1 MAGIA
6 HGSARAAILTTCQPS
21 WVICVQ
27 GGLFHRPVGSVG
39 IDVPA
44 LFVRLSLVLGTHKAI
59 ATRLPTG
66 TAGSRPHTA
75 FLPLT
80 SEIPPVA
87 MRVLVFMSSLPPLI
101 PREAEKEEAGA
112 THILGPSSKTPR
124 LPCLGPARSGWSFS
138 PLSTDLKIKKSR
150 TVKNKQSGPLSFH
163 AATCPS

>member
-44 LFVRLSLVLGTHKAI
+44 SFVCLSLVLGTHKAI

-87 MRVLVFMSSLPPLI
+87 MRFLVFMSSLPPHSQRSRERGGRRDAHI
-101 PREAEKEEAGA
+101 GPFVQDAKAAVPRTG
-112 THILGPSSKTPR
+112 TFWLVFFSS
-124 LPCLGPARSGWSFS
+124 FY
-138 PLSTDLKIKKSR
+138 
-150 TVKNKQSGPLSFH
+150 
-163 AATCPS
+163 